1 MRSYGPTAFVR
12 NPETEKIVRRKR
24 PKSEW
29 ITHQNEGL
37 RIVSD
42 ELFAKA
48 QARTRDRADPSKKL
62 KAGGKVKYMLSGLLK
77 CASCGAH
84 CIFSDARSYACSSYL
99 NGCCS
104 NGVRVR
110 RDSLEQTLIGPI
122 RDELLRP
129 DHVRRMAAELQK
141 RYTQRAAAVV

>member
-1 MRSYGPTAFVR
+1 LRSYGPTAFVR

-62 KAGGKVKYMLSGLLK
+62 KAGGKSEVHAEWSAEVRELRRALHFQRCAILCLFELPQWLLLEW
-77 CASCGAH
+77 CSCP
-84 CIFSDARSYACSSYL
+84 S
-99 NGCCS
+99 
-104 NGVRVR
+104 
-110 RDSLEQTLIGPI
+110 
-122 RDELLRP
+122 
-129 DHVRRMAAELQK
+129 
-141 RYTQRAAAVV
+141 